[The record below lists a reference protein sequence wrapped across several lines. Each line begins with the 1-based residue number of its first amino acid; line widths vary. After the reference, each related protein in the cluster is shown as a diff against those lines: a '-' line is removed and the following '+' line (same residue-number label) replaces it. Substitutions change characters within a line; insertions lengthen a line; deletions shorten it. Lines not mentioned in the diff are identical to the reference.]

1 MAMITTYSHFRVH
14 IICLLI
20 GGWLAG
26 CAVGPDYAR
35 PDIRMPTAWQAPVPH
50 GGKIEKMDDWW
61 SQFKDPV
68 LTELQKVAQNDSPT
82 LDKAVAAIR
91 SARASVT
98 TSRASGLPSL
108 GASATATR
116 SGDIDTASSATTT
129 TSSGLDA
136 SWEID
141 LFGGVRRS
149 VESAKATV
157 EAKEADWHSAR
168 ISLAAEVATD
178 YVDYRACHLKLAA
191 YKEQALSYRETL
203 RLTRVSVAAGF
214 SAPADLALVEAG
226 AASASSSATAQLA
239 TCDLGIKA
247 LVAVTGLEEVHVREL
262 LGNENAPLPVPA
274 EVSIESI
281 PAALISQRPDVV
293 SSERQLAAAMA
304 KIGVAEAS
312 RWPSLSLT
320 GSIAISHVAG
330 VATTPWSLAPALSL
344 PLFNAGSSAA
354 KVDSA
359 RADYD
364 SALASYKSNVRTAVK
379 EVEQALVNLDSA
391 ARREGDART
400 SAIQYRSYFRASEIN
415 WQSGRI
421 GLLDLEIARRTA
433 ISAEISLIDVNQTR
447 VDQWITLYKAL
458 GGSWQSAAET
468 SQGELK

>member
-1 MAMITTYSHFRVH
+1 
-14 IICLLI
+14 
-20 GGWLAG
+20 
-26 CAVGPDYAR
+26 
-35 PDIRMPTAWQAPVPH
+35 
-50 GGKIEKMDDWW
+50 
-61 SQFKDPV
+61 
-68 LTELQKVAQNDSPT
+68 
-82 LDKAVAAIR
+82 
-91 SARASVT
+91 
-98 TSRASGLPSL
+98 
-108 GASATATR
+108 
-116 SGDIDTASSATTT
+116 
-129 TSSGLDA
+129 
-136 SWEID
+136 
-141 LFGGVRRS
+141 
-149 VESAKATV
+149 
-157 EAKEADWHSAR
+157 
-168 ISLAAEVATD
+168 
-178 YVDYRACHLKLAA
+178 
-191 YKEQALSYRETL
+191 
-203 RLTRVSVAAGF
+203 
-214 SAPADLALVEAG
+214 
-226 AASASSSATAQLA
+226 
-239 TCDLGIKA
+239 
-247 LVAVTGLEEVHVREL
+247 
-262 LGNENAPLPVPA
+262 
-274 EVSIESI
+274 
-281 PAALISQRPDVV
+281 
-293 SSERQLAAAMA
+293 
-304 KIGVAEAS
+304 VAEAS

-320 GSIAISHVAG
+320 GSIAVSHVAG